1 MILRAALFSLALA
14 PVMAPV
20 AAYAAP
26 ERYELDQ
33 SHLTVAFFVSHI
45 GFKNQLGV
53 FREVEGG
60 FSYDAETR
68 TLSDLAVEIEA
79 DSVDTF
85 NSARDRHVRD
95 DDFLAA
101 DDHPKITFVMTGAEA
116 TGDASGTVTGDL
128 TLRGVTR
135 PVTLDVTLNRAAD
148 YPFGH
153 RAFTLGFSAKGSV
166 KRSEFGS
173 TYALEGGLVGD
184 DVEIVIEAEAIQQ

>member
-1 MILRAALFSLALA
+1 MIRTAAAVIALA
-14 PVMAPV
+14 V
-20 AAYAAP
+20 ASVAHAAP
-26 ERYELDQ
+26 ERYELDED
-33 SHLTVAFFVSHI
+33 HLTVAFFVSHI

-53 FREVEGG
+53 FREVEGE
-60 FSYDAETR
+60 FTYDATSQA
-68 TLSDLAVEIEA
+68 LSDLRVEIEA

-101 DDHPKITFVMTGAEA
+101 DEHPTISFVMTSAEA
-116 TGDASGTVTGDL
+116 LTETSGTVTGDL
-128 TLRGVTR
+128 TIRGVTR
-135 PVTLDVTLNRAAD
+135 PVTLDVTLNRAAE

-153 RAFTLGFSAKGSV
+153 EAFTLGISAKGMV

-184 DVEIVIEAEAIQQ
+184 EVEIVIEAEAIQQ

>member
-1 MILRAALFSLALA
+1 MIRTAAAVLALS
-14 PVMAPV
+14 V
-20 AAYAAP
+20 AATAQAAP

-33 SHLTVAFFVSHI
+33 DHLTVAFFVSHI

-60 FSYDAETR
+60 FTYDMETR
-68 TLSDLAVEIEA
+68 TLTDLRVEIEA

-101 DDHPKITFVMTGAEA
+101 DDHPTISFVMTNAEA
-116 TGDASGTVTGDL
+116 LTETTGTVTGDL

-135 PVTLDVTLNRAAD
+135 PVTLDVTLNRAAE

-153 RAFTLGFSAKGSV
+153 EEFTLGVSAKGMV
-166 KRSEFGS
+166 KRSDFGS

-184 DVEIVIEAEAIQQ
+184 EVEIVIEAEAIQQ

>member
-1 MILRAALFSLALA
+1 M
-14 PVMAPV
+14 
-20 AAYAAP
+20 
-26 ERYELDQ
+26 
-33 SHLTVAFFVSHI
+33 
-45 GFKNQLGV
+45 

-60 FSYDAETR
+60 FTYDAETQ
-68 TLSDLAVEIEA
+68 TLSDLKVEIEA

-85 NSARDRHVRD
+85 HKARDRHVRD

-116 TGDASGTVTGDL
+116 TSETAGRVTGDL

-135 PVTLDVTLNRAAD
+135 PVTLDVTLNRAAE

-153 RAFTLGFSAKGSV
+153 REFTLGISAKGMV
-166 KRSEFGS
+166 KRSDFGS

-184 DVEIVIEAEAIQQ
+184 EVEIVIEAEAIRR

>member
-1 MILRAALFSLALA
+1 MIRAALCALALA
-14 PVMAPV
+14 SP
-20 AAYAAP
+20 AAAVAAP

-33 SHLTVAFFVSHI
+33 DHLTVAFFVSHI

-60 FSYDAETR
+60 FTYDAEAR
-68 TLSDLAVEIEA
+68 VLSDLTVEVET

-85 NSARDRHVRD
+85 NKARDRHVRD

-101 DDHPKITFVMTGAEA
+101 DDHPTMTFVMTSAEP
-116 TGDASGTVTGDL
+116 TGETTGTITGDL
-128 TLRGVTR
+128 TLRGVTK
-135 PVTLDVTLNRAAD
+135 PLTLDVTLNRAAD

-153 RAFTLGFSAKGSV
+153 KEFTLGFSAKGVV

-173 TYALEGGLVGD
+173 TYALSGGLVGD
-184 DVEIVIEAEAIQQ
+184 EVEIVIEAEAIQQ